1 MRASIGVL
9 SLILPVF
16 LVEQYILK
24 VGEGPAAQ
32 CISGFTAL
40 DVPPPRGPL
49 WYCPPPAPLPAESS
63 RLRTGG
69 LPRSHQS
76 HRLLEQLLTQ
86 FLSAPPPEGSWA
98 TSSWE
103 STTRSSITATCES
116 ASPKLREPPAFA
128 LLDHPPRR
136 RSAWCL
142 SPLTY
147 VYAYIHIYM
156 IYIYSCIMHGSWGR
170 SRLRLRHSWLE
181 CIPQTAPPCMSN
193 LRSLARMAVRFTWS
207 GDLLCWI
214 MRGFMSLHVSAGV
227 GRGIQG
233 GC

>member
-1 MRASIGVL
+1 MLQPLSALMRASIGVL

-116 ASPKLREPPAFA
+116 ASPKLREPRLRSPGPPTPPALRLVPLAF
-128 LLDHPPRR
+128 DICI
-136 RSAWCL
+136 CL
-142 SPLTY
+142 YTY
-147 VYAYIHIYM
+147 IYDIHI
-156 IYIYSCIMHGSWGR
+156 
-170 SRLRLRHSWLE
+170 
-181 CIPQTAPPCMSN
+181 
-193 LRSLARMAVRFTWS
+193 
-207 GDLLCWI
+207 
-214 MRGFMSLHVSAGV
+214 
-227 GRGIQG
+227 
-233 GC
+233 